1 MPAWVWL
8 LLIGGPLV
16 GIALVVIMSTM
27 RSDPEPSGGPAVNV
41 NAAIATLEGEVAG
54 LQRLYAECQ
63 KLSRAEDRRAKTKQA
78 VLHAKID
85 KWMRAWD
92 KIFEPKRTEV
102 GTLPPEL
109 QSYQSTRTRVN
120 QIRNDL
126 LRTSNMDA

>member
-1 MPAWVWL
+1 
-8 LLIGGPLV
+8 
-16 GIALVVIMSTM
+16 M